1 MALSAVL
8 STILLPLCKA
18 MLSVEEIGNVVEVVV
33 DVESLVVLVVLVL
46 PEAVLVVLVV
56 LLVLEPE
63 LLSVLLSELLDEEV
77 DVVVLSAKLMTCT
90 SLPSTDTVK
99 PAFNLSRMYFIS
111 PSLAARLAS

>member
-1 MALSAVL
+1 
-8 STILLPLCKA
+8 
-18 MLSVEEIGNVVEVVV
+18 MLSVEEMGNVVEVVV
-33 DVESLVVLVVLVL
+33 DVESLVVLVVLEL

-63 LLSVLLSELLDEEV
+63 LLSVLLSELLDV
-77 DVVVLSAKLMTCT
+77 LDVVVLSAKLMTCT